1 MQSKR
6 SFLALSTAAA
16 LAGVVGVSTAWA
28 QAAPPTVRVD
38 GSSTVFPLSEA
49 VAEEFQ
55 RAKRGAVRV
64 TVGTSGTGGGF
75 RSFCRGEL
83 DVTGASRPARPAEI
97 EACRAAGVRF
107 IELPVAFDAL
117 TVAVHRDN
125 TWARQLTVQQL
136 RTIWEPA
143 ATGRI
148 TNWRQID
155 PAFPDLAL
163 TLFGPGTASGTF
175 DYFTE
180 AINGRSGQ
188 SRTDFMASED
198 DNVIV
203 MGVARDRGALG
214 YFGMSYYLANQG
226 RLRAVSIVPAAGG
239 AAVAPT
245 MENVIAG
252 TYQPLA
258 RPLFI
263 YVSERS
269 LQRPEVRQFAEFYLT
284 NGARLAREVGYVPLP
299 AEAYTIGAAH
309 LRDNRVGTRFATGEA
324 TVGVRIQDVMQ
335 RAPL

>member
-6 SFLALSTAAA
+6 AFLSLTTAAA
-16 LAGVVGVSTAWA
+16 LAGVVGFSTAWA
-28 QAAPPTVRVD
+28 QTPTTVRVD
-38 GSSTVFPLSEA
+38 GSSTVFPISEA

-55 RAKRGAVRV
+55 RAQRGAVRV

-75 RSFCRGEL
+75 ARFCRGEI
-83 DVTGASRPARPAEI
+83 DITGASRPARAAEL
-97 EACRAAGVRF
+97 EACRAAGIRF

-148 TNWRQID
+148 TNWRQVD
-155 PAFPDLAL
+155 PSFPDRPL

-180 AINGRSGQ
+180 AIMGRSGQ

-203 MGVARDRGALG
+203 MGVARDRNALG
-214 YFGMSYYLANQG
+214 YVGMAHYLANQD
-226 RLRAVSIVPAAGG
+226 RLRSVSVVPAAGG

-245 MENVIAG
+245 MDNVIAG

-258 RPLFI
+258 RPLFF
-263 YVSERS
+263 YVSERA
-269 LQRPEVRQFAEFYLT
+269 LQRPEVRQFSEFFLN
-284 NGARLAREVGYVPLP
+284 NGARLSREVGFVPLP
-299 AEAYTIGAAH
+299 AEAYTIAAGH
-309 LRDNRVGTRFATGEA
+309 LRDNRFGTRFAAGTP
-324 TVGVRIQDVMQ
+324 TIGVRIQEVMQ
-335 RAPL
+335 REPR